1 MELKDG
7 QKTFYAKDRKA
18 WRQWLEKN
26 GEAEKSVW
34 LIIYRKNGA
43 TRSVSYE
50 EAVEEGLCFGWID
63 SKGNKRDDESY
74 YQFFSQRKPKS
85 NWSQSNK
92 DRVARLLKEGKMTNR
107 GLALVEVAKQNGA
120 WTALDNINALL
131 LPDDLQKALAKNSP
145 AKRHFNA
152 FPPSVK
158 RGILEWIGSAKRE
171 ETRQKRIA
179 ETVSLA
185 EKNIR
190 ANQYLPP
197 DKR

>member
-1 MELKDG
+1 MEIKDG
-7 QKTFYAKDRKA
+7 IKTFYAKDRKT
-18 WRQWLEKN
+18 WRRWLDKN

-34 LIIYRKNGA
+34 LIIYRKNGP
-43 TRSVSYE
+43 TQSVTYE

-85 NWSQSNK
+85 NWSRINK
-92 DRVARLLKEGKMTNR
+92 ERVARLIKEGQMTDR
-107 GLALVEVAKQNGA
+107 GLALIETAKQNGA
-120 WTALDNINALL
+120 WEALDKVNALV
-131 LPDDLQKALAKNSP
+131 LPDELKKALAKNKT
-145 AKRHFNA
+145 AKQNFEA
-152 FPPSVK
+152 FPPSIK
-158 RGILEWIGSAKRE
+158 RGILEWIGNAKRE
-171 ETRQKRIA
+171 ETRSKRIM
-179 ETVSLA
+179 ETVTLA